1 MKETVQEILR
11 LLGGFGNISTYTHC
25 ATRLRVQLK
34 DSSSVDNEALKK
46 VKGVLG
52 VVNQGSTIQV
62 IIGPKVEEAYNLMQE
77 EEKAVKGDV
86 SSAAGEV
93 VDEAAAKEDKKKKK
107 FKFNDILTYISAS
120 IAPVLPVLVAAGLIS
135 AVLALLTQ
143 FNLLSSEAST
153 YVILSA
159 ISDAAFTYLP
169 VMVAFAAAKKLN
181 TNPYIAAF
189 IAVALT
195 VESISG
201 VSGLKLFG
209 IGVYSVTYTSNII
222 PVLLMVPVLALLD
235 RLFTKIIPQA
245 ATFILKPFL
254 LVLITAPLTLWILGP
269 IGSII
274 GTWLANLCILMS
286 DLGGIAFGI
295 AALFMPLLVI
305 TGMHTMLIPV
315 IVNELTT
322 YGCSY
327 FFSLNIAVNFAIC
340 GAALAVG
347 FKAKKA
353 ETKQLGISSGVTA
366 LLSVTEPALYGVL
379 LRYKRPLICA
389 CIASGLTGIFIGM
402 MKIKGYAAASVSL
415 LTLPVFLG
423 DELMNFVYACIAA
436 AIALVLSFVITWF
449 VGFKEE
455 T

>member
-11 LLGGFGNISTYTHC
+11 LLGGFDNIVTYTHC
-25 ATRLRVQLK
+25 ATRLRLQLK
-34 DSSSVDNEALKK
+34 DAAAVDKEALEK

-62 IIGPKVEEAYNLMQE
+62 IIGPKVDEAYSIMQE
-77 EEKAVKGDV
+77 EEKAAKGSV

-93 VDEAAAKEDKKKKK
+93 EEEPAAAEEKKK
-107 FKFNDILTYISAS
+107 FSFNDILTYISAS

-143 FNLLSSEAST
+143 FGLMSSEAST

-169 VMVAFAAAKKLN
+169 VLVAVAAAQKLN
-181 TNPYIAAF
+181 TSPYIAAYL
-189 IAVALT
+189 AVALT
-195 VESISG
+195 VDTISG
-201 VSGLKLFG
+201 VEGLKLFG

-222 PVLLMVPVLALLD
+222 PVLLMVPILALLD
-235 RLFTKIIPQA
+235 RFLTKHIPQA

-254 LVLITAPLTLWILGP
+254 LVLIMTPLILWILGP
-269 IGSII
+269 IGAVVGSA
-274 GTWLANLCILMS
+274 LANLCIYMS
-286 DLGGIAFGI
+286 NLGGVAFGI

-322 YGCSY
+322 YGFSY

-340 GAALAVG
+340 GAAFAVG
-347 FKAKKA
+347 VKAKKA
-353 ETKQLGISSGVTA
+353 ENKQLGISSGVTA

-379 LRYKRPLICA
+379 VRFKKPLVTA
-389 CIASGLTGIFIGM
+389 CIASGITGIFIGM
-402 MKIKGYAAASVSL
+402 MKIK
-415 LTLPVFLG
+415 
-423 DELMNFVYACIAA
+423 
-436 AIALVLSFVITWF
+436 
-449 VGFKEE
+449 
-455 T
+455 